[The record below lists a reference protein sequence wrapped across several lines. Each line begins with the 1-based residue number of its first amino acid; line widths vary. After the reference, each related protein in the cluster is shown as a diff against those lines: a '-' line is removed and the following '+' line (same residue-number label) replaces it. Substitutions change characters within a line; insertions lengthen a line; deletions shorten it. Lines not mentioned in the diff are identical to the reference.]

1 MCISG
6 SKSAPA
12 KVLWQNIPRIR
23 EMDWAKKT
31 IWGSTSDDDDQD
43 FFAMAIDGE
52 SVKEGVKF

>member
-6 SKSAPA
+6 SKSGPA
-12 KVLWQNIPRIR
+12 KVLRQNIPRIR

-52 SVKEGVKF
+52 SVK